1 MFSFA
6 PREAV
11 ARRTWG
17 IGIHVNW
24 SSSSMASVPPQHA
37 AFANKAESHETD
49 HMIKRKEFK
58 RCLSAP
64 PARAPAHCAAR
75 VASRAFRSASRAS
88 LAMART
94 TQ

>member
-37 AFANKAESHETD
+37 AFANKAESHEID
-49 HMIKRKEFK
+49 HMIKCKE
-58 RCLSAP
+58 CN
-64 PARAPAHCAAR
+64 
-75 VASRAFRSASRAS
+75 
-88 LAMART
+88 
-94 TQ
+94 